1 MLASKH
7 GHPVYIRS
15 LCMCSLYCFLYFKST
30 KRHVQLRHACE
41 EARTSNSDIRQQVRR
56 IGNKFLSHVEVGA
69 QEAVYIVLQM
79 PLRHSSRGIT
89 FVNTSPPEERVVLIK
104 PKHVLE
110 ELQEDSTDIESGNIV
125 TLYQQRPRASR
136 LCFSVLCKIQTTKA

>member
-1 MLASKH
+1 MDIQFILDPYACA
-7 GHPVYIRS
+7 VYIVSYISKGQRGMS
-15 LCMCSLYCFLYFKST
+15 NL
-30 KRHVQLRHACE
+30 LRHACE
-41 EARTSNSDIRQQVRR
+41 EAKTSNSDIRQQVRR
-56 IGNKFLSHVEVGA
+56 IENKFLSLVGA

-110 ELQEDSTDIESGNIV
+110 ELQDYSTDIESGNIV

>member
-1 MLASKH
+1 MDTQFILDPYACA
-7 GHPVYIRS
+7 VYIVSYISKGQRGMS
-15 LCMCSLYCFLYFKST
+15 NL
-30 KRHVQLRHACE
+30 LRHACE

-56 IGNKFLSHVEVGA
+56 IENKFLSHVEVGA